1 MPRVQNRTDGYH
13 QGTTTDTLSGRI
25 LSETTTGLTNNSGT
39 ALLALAGKGMP
50 ASKQKVAKTNLFYSV
65 VT

>member
-1 MPRVQNRTDGYH
+1 MQMPGVQNRTYDYH
-13 QGTTTDTLSGRI
+13 QGIATDSFPGRV

-50 ASKQKVAKTNLFYSV
+50 GGEQKVKKTAHF
-65 VT
+65 